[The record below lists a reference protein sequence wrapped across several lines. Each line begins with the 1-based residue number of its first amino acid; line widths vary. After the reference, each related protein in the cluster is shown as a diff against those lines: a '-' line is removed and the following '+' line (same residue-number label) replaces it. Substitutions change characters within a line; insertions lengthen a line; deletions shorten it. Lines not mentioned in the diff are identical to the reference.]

1 MICSCCLSSPTK
13 HPSCGRTW
21 RIDQPPSCQFDKG
34 STREKKWSVWKIRTD
49 IHCISG
55 WWLVGMIWKNKKCS
69 KPPTRY
75 YLYIYIQ
82 LTDPKLLTHRSQNW
96 QISRNWW
103 FRCEHWFGDVATGI
117 LAICDR
123 IPTTVV
129 IQSGNGKS
137 LLIAKFPQLYHS
149 KWGQETSEQVQWID
163 SLQFS
168 AWSSAK

>member
-21 RIDQPPSCQFDKG
+21 RIDQPPSCQFDQG

-75 YLYIYIQ
+75 YLYIYTIDRSQ
-82 LTDPKLLTHRSQNW
+82 TSHSQIPKLTDLTKLMVSMWTLIWRR
-96 QISRNWW
+96 RNWDPCNLRQNTHYCSNPIW
-103 FRCEHWFGDVATGI
+103 QWKISTYSQVSSAVPFKMRPGDV
-117 LAICDR
+117 R
-123 IPTTVV
+123 
-129 IQSGNGKS
+129 
-137 LLIAKFPQLYHS
+137 
-149 KWGQETSEQVQWID
+149 TSAVDW
-163 SLQFS
+163 
-168 AWSSAK
+168 